1 MHRPMADLKKSIVF
15 ALLGL
20 CTALSAQGPAE
31 RVGKVVDSCVAH
43 GNFNGAVLIAKNGKI
58 DYLKY
63 TGLAN
68 RHYDIPYSPKSLFHI
83 FSITKAFTSTL
94 IMQLYEEKKIALD
107 SVMSAY
113 YPEYKGEAARKV
125 TIRNLLTYS
134 SGREHKDIRN
144 PEMIHEAYDKTIWPL
159 DTFITRYLS
168 ENLVDT
174 PGTKFS
180 YNNGDYIL
188 LGKII
193 ENICRKPYEQ
203 VLREKILIPLKMRHT
218 DFLHHD
224 DIIKNMDE
232 GYSNRDSSVRAL
244 FMPTNYYIDNLYS
257 AGAMY
262 STPED
267 LLIFDQAIFNHTL
280 LKKETVDV
288 MLRPYEKLDD
298 TAFGFWVYPKK
309 IGNDST
315 LFIERQGSGYGHASN
330 WVHLPDKGISCI
342 ILSNTHTV
350 DLNVMRINVL
360 AAYLGPK

>member
-1 MHRPMADLKKSIVF
+1 MAYLKKCLVF
-15 ALLGL
+15 ALLCLSTG
-20 CTALSAQGPAE
+20 LSAQGPAE
-31 RVGKVVDSCVAH
+31 RVKRVLDSCVAH

-58 DYLKY
+58 DYLEY

-83 FSITKAFTSTL
+83 FSITKTFTAAL
-94 IMQLYEEKKIALD
+94 IMQLYEEKKICLD
-107 SVMSAY
+107 SVIAAY
-113 YPEYKGEAARKV
+113 YPDYKGEAARKA

-134 SGREHKDIRN
+134 SGRENKDIRN

-159 DTFITRYLS
+159 DTFITRFLS

-174 PGTKFS
+174 PGTRFN

-193 ENICRKPYEQ
+193 ENICHKPYEQ
-203 VLREKILIPLKMRHT
+203 VLREKILIPLGMRHT
-218 DFLHHD
+218 GYLHHD
-224 DIIKNMDE
+224 DIIRNLDE
-232 GYSNRDSSVRAL
+232 GYSNRDSSVKAL

-267 LLIFDQAIFNHTL
+267 LLIFDQAIFKHSL
-280 LKKETVDV
+280 LKEETLEL
-288 MLRPYEKLDD
+288 MLTPYEKLGDV
-298 TAFGFWVYPKK
+298 AFGFWVYPRKFGS
-309 IGNDST
+309 IST
-315 LFIERQGSGYGHASN
+315 VFIERQGSGYGHASN
-330 WVHLPDKGISCI
+330 WVHLLDKGISCI

-360 AAYLGPK
+360 AAYLGQK